1 MQDIKINVNPFQGEF
16 VKNILNI
23 VSLFFL
29 SFASSLLGYSVYLF
43 LEAFSFIE
51 KEYSSWS
58 GEALM
63 WSLILFFAALF
74 LLFIPLELKLIKK
87 DNSADF
93 QNVIGRILVTVILS
107 ILILFLSS
115 ALFAGRN
122 AIMQNI
128 YLILRAYAFSGL
140 VFVNI
145 GTFLIWWASSKLE
158 ILDRY
163 SFTLTG
169 TIWILGT
176 LIFI

>member
-23 VSLFFL
+23 VSLFLL
-29 SFASSLLGYSVYLF
+29 SFASSLLGYSGYLF
-43 LEAFSFIE
+43 LEAFSFVE
-51 KEYSSWS
+51 REYSSWS

-74 LLFIPLELKLIKK
+74 ILFIPVELKLIKK

-93 QNVIGRILVTVILS
+93 QNVIGRILVTVTLS
-107 ILILFLSS
+107 IVILFLSS

>member
-23 VSLFFL
+23 VSLFLL

-93 QNVIGRILVTVILS
+93 QNVIGRILITVILS

>member
-1 MQDIKINVNPFQGEF
+1 MQDMKINVNPFQGEF

-23 VSLFFL
+23 VSLFLL
-29 SFASSLLGYSVYLF
+29 SFASSLLGYSGYLF
-43 LEAFSFIE
+43 LEAFSFVE
-51 KEYSSWS
+51 REYSSWS

-74 LLFIPLELKLIKK
+74 ILFIPVELKLIKK

-158 ILDRY
+158 ILNRY

>member
-93 QNVIGRILVTVILS
+93 QNVIGRILITVILS

-158 ILDRY
+158 ILNRY

>member
-93 QNVIGRILVTVILS
+93 QNVIGRILITVILS

>member
-23 VSLFFL
+23 VSLFLL
-29 SFASSLLGYSVYLF
+29 SFASSLLGYSGYLF
-43 LEAFSFIE
+43 LEAVSFVE
-51 KEYSSWS
+51 REYSSWS

-74 LLFIPLELKLIKK
+74 ILFIPVELKLIKK

-93 QNVIGRILVTVILS
+93 QNVIGRILVTVTLS

-158 ILDRY
+158 ILNRY

>member
-23 VSLFFL
+23 VSLFLL
-29 SFASSLLGYSVYLF
+29 SFASSLLGYSGYLF
-43 LEAFSFIE
+43 LEAFSFVE
-51 KEYSSWS
+51 REYSSWS

-74 LLFIPLELKLIKK
+74 ILFIPVELKLIKK

-93 QNVIGRILVTVILS
+93 QNVIGRILVTVTLS
-107 ILILFLSS
+107 IIILFLSS

-158 ILDRY
+158 ILNRY

>member
-93 QNVIGRILVTVILS
+93 QNVIGRILITVILS

-169 TIWILGT
+169 TIWILGP

>member
-23 VSLFFL
+23 VSLFLL
-29 SFASSLLGYSVYLF
+29 SFASSLLGYSGYLF
-43 LEAFSFIE
+43 LEAFSFVE
-51 KEYSSWS
+51 REYSSWS

-74 LLFIPLELKLIKK
+74 ILFIPVELKLIKK

>member
-1 MQDIKINVNPFQGEF
+1 MQDINISVNPFQGGF
-16 VKNILNI
+16 VKNIFNI
-23 VSLFFL
+23 VSVFLL
-29 SFASSLLGYSVYLF
+29 SFASSLLGYSGYLF

-51 KEYSSWS
+51 RKYSTWS

-63 WSLILFFAALF
+63 WGLILFFAALF
-74 LLFIPLELKLIKK
+74 ILFIPVELKLIKK
-87 DNSADF
+87 DDTTDF
-93 QNVIGRILVTVILS
+93 QNVIGRILVTVVLS
-107 ILILFLSS
+107 IFILFLSS
-115 ALFAGRN
+115 SLFAGRN

-145 GTFLIWWASSKLE
+145 GTFLIWWASSKLD
-158 ILDRY
+158 ILNRY

-169 TIWILGT
+169 TIWVLGT

>member
-23 VSLFFL
+23 VSLFLL
-29 SFASSLLGYSVYLF
+29 SFASSLLGYSGYLF
-43 LEAFSFIE
+43 LEAFSFVE
-51 KEYSSWS
+51 REYSSWS

-74 LLFIPLELKLIKK
+74 ILFIPVELKLIKK

-93 QNVIGRILVTVILS
+93 QNVIGRILVTVTLS
-107 ILILFLSS
+107 IVILFLSS

-158 ILDRY
+158 ILNRY

>member
-1 MQDIKINVNPFQGEF
+1 MQDMKINVNPFQGEF

-23 VSLFFL
+23 VSLFLL
-29 SFASSLLGYSVYLF
+29 SFASSLLGYSGYLF
-43 LEAFSFIE
+43 LEAFSFVE
-51 KEYSSWS
+51 REYSSWS

-74 LLFIPLELKLIKK
+74 ILFIPVELKLIKK

-93 QNVIGRILVTVILS
+93 QNVIGRILVTVTLS

-158 ILDRY
+158 ILNRY

>member
-74 LLFIPLELKLIKK
+74 ILFIPVELKLIKK

-93 QNVIGRILVTVILS
+93 QNVIGRILVTVTLS